1 MKDKSLT
8 MTCATQIKKL
18 AWLIY
23 IVVKNK
29 VICQNKNREDIT
41 EIVFLMYAVLL
52 RVILNL
58 PEEVFSDLLTNET
71 VTSSIKAIV
80 SRNL

>member
-1 MKDKSLT
+1 

-41 EIVFLMYAVLL
+41 EIVFLMYAVIL
-52 RVILNL
+52 RVMINL
-58 PEEVFSDLLTNET
+58 PDEVYSEL
-71 VTSSIKAIV
+71 I
-80 SRNL
+80 

>member
-1 MKDKSLT
+1 

-29 VICQNKNREDIT
+29 VIFQNKNREDIT

-52 RVILNL
+52 RVMINL
-58 PEEVFSDLLTNET
+58 PDEVYSEL
-71 VTSSIKAIV
+71 I
-80 SRNL
+80 

>member
-1 MKDKSLT
+1 

-29 VICQNKNREDIT
+29 VICQNKNREDLT

-52 RVILNL
+52 RVMINL
-58 PEEVFSDLLTNET
+58 PDEVYSEL
-71 VTSSIKAIV
+71 I
-80 SRNL
+80 

>member
-1 MKDKSLT
+1 

-29 VICQNKNREDIT
+29 VIFQNKNREDLT

-52 RVILNL
+52 RVMINL
-58 PEEVFSDLLTNET
+58 PDEVYSEL
-71 VTSSIKAIV
+71 I
-80 SRNL
+80 

>member
-1 MKDKSLT
+1 

-29 VICQNKNREDIT
+29 VIFQNKNREDLT
-41 EIVFLMYAVLL
+41 EIVFLMYVVLL
-52 RVILNL
+52 RVMINL
-58 PEEVFSDLLTNET
+58 PDEVYSEL
-71 VTSSIKAIV
+71 I
-80 SRNL
+80 

>member
-1 MKDKSLT
+1 

-18 AWLIY
+18 AWMIY

-52 RVILNL
+52 RVMINL
-58 PEEVFSDLLTNET
+58 PDEVYSEL
-71 VTSSIKAIV
+71 I
-80 SRNL
+80 

>member
-1 MKDKSLT
+1 

-52 RVILNL
+52 RVMINLPDEVYSELILNESGL
-58 PEEVFSDLLTNET
+58 TSVREV
-71 VTSSIKAIV
+71 I
-80 SRNL
+80 

>member
-1 MKDKSLT
+1 

-52 RVILNL
+52 RVMINLPDEVYSELILN
-58 PEEVFSDLLTNET
+58 ESGLTSVRE
-71 VTSSIKAIV
+71 AI
-80 SRNL
+80 

>member
-1 MKDKSLT
+1 
-8 MTCATQIKKL
+8 MTSATQIKKL

-29 VICQNKNREDIT
+29 VIFQNKNREDMT

-52 RVILNL
+52 RVMINL
-58 PEEVFSDLLTNET
+58 PDEVYSEL
-71 VTSSIKAIV
+71 I
-80 SRNL
+80 

>member
-1 MKDKSLT
+1 MS
-8 MTCATQIKKL
+8 CATQIKKL
-18 AWLIY
+18 AWLVY

-58 PEEVFSDLLTNET
+58 PDEVHSDLLLNET
-71 VTSSIKAIV
+71 VPS
-80 SRNL
+80 

>member
-1 MKDKSLT
+1 

-29 VICQNKNREDIT
+29 VIYQNKNREDIT

-52 RVILNL
+52 RVMINL
-58 PEEVFSDLLTNET
+58 PDEVYSEL
-71 VTSSIKAIV
+71 I
-80 SRNL
+80 